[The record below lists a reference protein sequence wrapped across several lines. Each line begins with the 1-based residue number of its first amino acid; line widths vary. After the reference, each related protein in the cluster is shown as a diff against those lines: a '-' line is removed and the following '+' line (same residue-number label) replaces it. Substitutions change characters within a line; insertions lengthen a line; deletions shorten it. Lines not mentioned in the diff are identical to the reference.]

1 MKEKIAPCSF
11 PWPQKVVYYYPTQKR
26 REGAALARHTDP
38 EEKFRWLT
46 TAPIPGLVGQLAVPT
61 VISMLITSIYNMADT
76 YFVGNLGTSAQ
87 GAVGVVFSLM
97 AIIQAIGFT
106 FGNGSGNN
114 VSRLLGQQRRE
125 EAEMVA
131 ATGFFSGVAAGV
143 AVAVGGLVFLDQLV
157 NLLGATETILPYARE
172 YARYILIGAPW
183 MVGSLVLNNLLRFE
197 GSAAYAMMGITTGG
211 ILNMVLDPIFIFV
224 LDQGVAGAA
233 QATIISQ
240 AVSFLILLYNSGRG
254 GTLPIRLRRFA
265 PGQGRLWNII
275 KGGLPA
281 LYRQGLASVA
291 SILLNWAAKPYLDAA
306 QAAMA
311 IVSKVTMFAGSA
323 LIGFGQGF
331 QPVCGFNYGA
341 GLYDRVRRGFWFCVK
356 VGTAVMAAIALM
368 GLAAAPWIV
377 GAFQKSD
384 PEVVRM
390 GVFALRLHLCTLP
403 LTAYIVINNMTLQ
416 TVGETGRA
424 SVLALARQGLFFVPT
439 ILLLPVWLGFNGVAA
454 AQPVADVCSFLLAIP
469 LSTSFLRKTRR
480 MEREKMNGGEEH
492 GQ

>member
-1 MKEKIAPCSF
+1 M
-11 PWPQKVVYYYPTQKR
+11 
-26 REGAALARHTDP
+26 ARHTDP

-106 FGNGSGNN
+106 FGNGSGNY

-125 EAEMVA
+125 EAETVA
-131 ATGFFSGVAAGV
+131 ATGFFSGI
-143 AVAVGGLVFLDQLV
+143 AVGLALAVGGLLFLDPLV
-157 NLLGATETILPYARE
+157 SLLGATDTILPYARE

-183 MVGSLVLNNLLRFE
+183 MVGSFVLNNLLRFE
-197 GSAAYAMMGITTGG
+197 GSAAYAMMGITAGG

-254 GTLPIRLRRFA
+254 GTLPIRIRRFA
-265 PGQGRLWNII
+265 PAEGRLWII
-275 KGGLPA
+275 IRGGLPSM
-281 LYRQGLASVA
+281 YRQGLASVA

-323 LIGFGQGF
+323 MIGFGQGF

-341 GLYDRVRRGFWFCVK
+341 GLYGRVRKGFWFCVK
-356 VGTAVMAAIALM
+356 VGVLALTGLAVVGI
-368 GLAAAPWIV
+368 AAAPWIV
-377 GAFQKSD
+377 SAFQKND
-384 PEVVRM
+384 PEVVRL
-390 GVFALRLHLCTLP
+390 GVFALRLHLSTLP
-403 LTAYIVINNMTLQ
+403 LTAYIIINNMMLQ
-416 TVGETGRA
+416 TVGENFRA
-424 SVLALARQGLFFVPT
+424 SVLALARQGLFFVPM
-439 ILLLPVWLGFNGVAA
+439 ILLLPIAMGFSGVAA

-469 LSTSFLRKTRR
+469 LSTGFLRKMRR
-480 MEREKMNGGEEH
+480 MEESKVNGGEEH
-492 GQ
+492 GE

>member
-1 MKEKIAPCSF
+1 MAK
-11 PWPQKVVYYYPTQKR
+11 
-26 REGAALARHTDP
+26 HTDP

-46 TAPIPGLVGQLAVPT
+46 TAPIPGLVGRLAVPT

-106 FGNGSGNN
+106 FGNGSGNY

-125 EAEMVA
+125 EAETVA
-131 ATGFFSGVAAGV
+131 ATGFFSGI
-143 AVAVGGLVFLDQLV
+143 AVGLALALGGLVFLDPLV
-157 NLLGATETILPYARE
+157 SLLGATDTILPYARE

-183 MVGSLVLNNLLRFE
+183 MVGSFVLNNLLRFE
-197 GSAAYAMMGITTGG
+197 GSAAYAMMGITAGG
-211 ILNMVLDPIFIFV
+211 VLNMVLDPIFIFV

-254 GTLPIRLRRFA
+254 GTLPIRIRRYA
-265 PGQGRLWNII
+265 PGNGRLGII
-275 KGGLPA
+275 IRGGLPSM
-281 LYRQGLASVA
+281 YRQGLASVA

-323 LIGFGQGF
+323 MIGFGQGF

-341 GLYDRVRRGFWFCVK
+341 KLHHRVKEGFWFCVK
-356 VGTAVMAAIALM
+356 TSAVFLLAVSALGITFAPRLIA
-368 GLAAAPWIV
+368 V
-377 GAFQKSD
+377 FRDD
-384 PEVVRM
+384 PEVIAI
-390 GVFALRLHLCTLP
+390 GTAALRAQCLTLCFSSW
-403 LTAYIVINNMTLQ
+403 IVMSNMMLQ
-416 TVGETGRA
+416 TIGKTAGA
-424 SVLALARQGLFFVPT
+424 TFLAMSRQGIFF
-439 ILLLPVWLGFNGVAA
+439 
-454 AQPVADVCSFLLAIP
+454 IP
-469 LSTSFLRKTRR
+469 LVYLLSMHLGLLGVEVTQSAADLLTLLFAVPIQMRALRELDW
-480 MEREKMNGGEEH
+480 MERGKSIG
-492 GQ
+492 

>member
-1 MKEKIAPCSF
+1 MAK
-11 PWPQKVVYYYPTQKR
+11 
-26 REGAALARHTDP
+26 HTDP

-46 TAPIPGLVGQLAVPT
+46 TAPIPGLVGRLAVPT

-106 FGNGSGNN
+106 FGNGSGNY

-125 EAEMVA
+125 EAETVA
-131 ATGFFSGVAAGV
+131 ATGFFSGI
-143 AVAVGGLVFLDQLV
+143 AVGLALALGGLVFLDPLV
-157 NLLGATETILPYARE
+157 SLLGATDTILPYARE

-183 MVGSLVLNNLLRFE
+183 MVGSFVLNNLLRFE
-197 GSAAYAMMGITTGG
+197 GSAAYAMMGITAGG
-211 ILNMVLDPIFIFV
+211 VLNMVLDPIFIFV

-254 GTLPIRLRRFA
+254 GTLPIRIRRYA
-265 PGQGRLWNII
+265 PGNGRLGII
-275 KGGLPA
+275 IRGGLPSM
-281 LYRQGLASVA
+281 YRQGLASVA

-323 LIGFGQGF
+323 MIGFGQGF

-341 GLYDRVRRGFWFCVK
+341 GLYGRVRRGFWFCVK
-356 VGTAVMAAIALM
+356 VGVLVLTALALV
-368 GLAAAPWIV
+368 GIAAAPWIV
-377 GAFQKSD
+377 GAFQKND
-384 PEVVRM
+384 PEVVRL
-390 GVFALRLHLCTLP
+390 GVFALRLHLSTLP
-403 LTAYIVINNMTLQ
+403 LTAYIIINNMLLQ
-416 TVGETGRA
+416 TVGENLRA
-424 SVLALARQGLFFVPT
+424 SVLALARQGLFFVPL
-439 ILLLPVWLGFNGVAA
+439 ILLLPIAMGFNGVAA
-454 AQPVADVCSFLLAIP
+454 AQPLADVCSFLLAIP
-469 LSTSFLRKTRR
+469 LSTGFLRKMRR
-480 MEREKMNGGEEH
+480 MEESKMNGGGEH
-492 GQ
+492 GE

>member
-1 MKEKIAPCSF
+1 MAK
-11 PWPQKVVYYYPTQKR
+11 
-26 REGAALARHTDP
+26 HTDP

-46 TAPIPGLVGQLAVPT
+46 TAPIPGLVGRLAVPT

-106 FGNGSGNN
+106 FGNGSGNY

-125 EAEMVA
+125 EAETVA
-131 ATGFFSGVAAGV
+131 ATGFFSGVAVGA
-143 AVAVGGLVFLDQLV
+143 ALAVGGLVFLDPLV
-157 NLLGATETILPYARE
+157 GLLGATDTILPYARE

-183 MVGSLVLNNLLRFE
+183 MVGSFVLNNLLRFE
-197 GSAAYAMMGITTGG
+197 GSATYAMMGITAGG
-211 ILNMVLDPIFIFV
+211 ILNMLLDPIFIFL

-254 GTLPIRLRRFA
+254 GTLPIRARRFA
-265 PGQGRLWNII
+265 PGQGRLWTII
-275 KGGLPA
+275 KGGLPSM
-281 LYRQGLASVA
+281 YRQGLASVA

-323 LIGFGQGF
+323 MIGFGQGF

-341 GLYDRVRRGFWFCVK
+341 GLYGRVRKGFWFCVK
-356 VGTAVMAAIALM
+356 VGTAAMAAIAIVGVLS
-368 GLAAAPWIV
+368 APWIV
-377 GAFQKSD
+377 GAFQKND

-390 GVFALRLHLCTLP
+390 GVFALRLHLATLP
-403 LTAYIVINNMTLQ
+403 LTAYIIINNMMLQ
-416 TVGETGRA
+416 TVGENVRA
-424 SVLALARQGLFFVPT
+424 SVLAMARQGLFFVPL
-439 ILLLPVWLGFNGVAA
+439 ILLLPIAMGFNGVAA
-454 AQPVADVCSFLLAIP
+454 AQPVADICSFLLAMP
-469 LSTSFLRKTRR
+469 LSTSFLRKMRR
-480 MEREKMNGGEEH
+480 MEPGEKKGGGE
-492 GQ
+492 GG